1 MSEVSNPEQ
10 NLDNLTDRLDLEV
23 DLSLKDLNDEQQE
36 KLSKALFPDTHTD
49 EVMLCGEVRKIKP
62 MTIKYSKMLR
72 EVSKPFAFS
81 VVAANQSKEVIE
93 LDDDMSLCLVE
104 SAKVIAKSHGWADVL
119 EKLDDE
125 DVGVVY
131 LYDVDHKNKR
141 CYWAFYIASP
151 NVRGKGVG
159 SFVEYS
165 ILKHVFDDMQMNK
178 LCAEVLAFNEP
189 VTNMHKGFG
198 FKEQGYFPQHIFK
211 GGKYED
217 IVCVA
222 MLKEDWNVKKGEIE
236 ERLRKKNLIK

>member
-1 MSEVSNPEQ
+1 MVSLRDVTPEDKQ
-10 NLDNLTDRLDLEV
+10 TLRNWRNMPDVAKYLYNDHHITPEEHDQWFQGVSLDPTRRYWII
-23 DLSLKDLNDEQQE
+23 
-36 KLSKALFPDTHTD
+36 T
-49 EVMLCGEVRKIKP
+49 C
-62 MTIKYSKMLR
+62 
-72 EVSKPFAFS
+72 
-81 VVAANQSKEVIE
+81 
-93 LDDDMSLCLVE
+93 
-104 SAKVIAKSHGWADVL
+104 
-119 EKLDDE
+119 DDE

-211 GGKYED
+211 GGKY
-217 IVCVA
+217 
-222 MLKEDWNVKKGEIE
+222 
-236 ERLRKKNLIK
+236 